1 MPKRIIW
8 VMIAGSLAA
17 CSSIK
22 EDRTVGWSADQLYQS
37 AKTEMESSNYRT
49 ASEYYT
55 KLLARYP
62 YGQKAQQAA
71 LDLAYSYYKAGEADK
86 ARAEYEAF
94 IRTYPRHTYI
104 DYAYYM
110 LGVVAYEKD
119 ITFYDKLNPTNLA
132 QTDPEAMQAA
142 FNAFAEVVSR
152 YPDSEYAE
160 DARYRMLF
168 LKNLLGQHEL
178 EIADYYLRRGAYVA
192 AANRAKNILQRY
204 EQTPSTPYALA
215 LMSRAYRELGQ
226 TQLAEDALRILK
238 LNFSGQLNDPE
249 LRRYLEGNIRTKKNL
264 WEILRSKPKV

>member
-1 MPKRIIW
+1 MAKRTILAI
-8 VMIAGSLAA
+8 VAGSLVA

-22 EDRTVGWSADQLYQS
+22 EDKTVGWSADQIYQS
-37 AKTEMESSNYRT
+37 AKSEMDSGNYRT
-49 ASEYYT
+49 ASDYYS

-62 YGQKAQQAA
+62 YGQKAQQAS

-86 ARAEYEAF
+86 ARAEYESF

-110 LGVVAYEKD
+110 LGVVAYEKN
-119 ITFYDKLNPTNLA
+119 ITFYDRLNPTNLA
-132 QTDPEAMQAA
+132 QTDPEAMQAS
-142 FNAFAEVVSR
+142 FNAFAEVVQR
-152 YPDSEYAE
+152 FPESEYAE

-178 EIADYYLRRGAYVA
+178 EIADYYLRREAYLA
-192 AANRAKNILQRY
+192 AVNRAKNVLQRY

-226 TQLAEDALRILK
+226 TQLEQDALRVLK

-249 LRRYLEGNIRTKKNL
+249 IQRYLQGDIKAKKNL
-264 WEILRSKPKV
+264 WEILRSQPKV

>member
-1 MPKRIIW
+1 MPKRTILAI
-8 VMIAGSLAA
+8 IAGSLVA

-37 AKTEMESSNYRT
+37 AKEEMESGNYRT
-49 ASEYYT
+49 ASDHYS

-71 LDLAYSYYKAGEADK
+71 LDLAYSYYKGDEADK

-94 IRTYPRHTYI
+94 IRTYPRHQYV

-110 LGVVAYEKD
+110 LGVVAYEKN

-142 FNAFAEVVSR
+142 FNAFAQVVER
-152 YPDSEYAE
+152 YPESEYAE

-168 LKNLLGQHEL
+168 LRNLLGQHEL
-178 EIADYYLRRGAYVA
+178 EIADYYLRRGAYLA
-192 AANRAKNILQRY
+192 AANRAKNVLQRY
-204 EQTPSTPYALA
+204 EQTPSAPYALA

-226 TQLAEDALRILK
+226 SQLEQDALRVLQ
-238 LNFSGQLNDPE
+238 LNFANQINDPE
-249 LRRYLEGNIRTKKNL
+249 IQRYLQGDIKSKKNL
-264 WEILRSKPKV
+264 WEILRSQPKV

>member
-1 MPKRIIW
+1 MAKRTLLAI
-8 VMIAGSLAA
+8 MAGSLVA

-22 EDRTVGWSADQLYQS
+22 EDKTVGWSADQIYQS
-37 AKTEMESSNYRT
+37 AKTEMDSGNYRT
-49 ASEYYT
+49 ASEYYS

-94 IRTYPRHTYI
+94 IRTYPQHTYI

-110 LGVVAYEKD
+110 LGVVAYERN
-119 ITFYDKLNPTNLA
+119 ITFYDKLNPSNLA
-132 QTDPEAMQAA
+132 QTDPEVMQAA
-142 FNAFAEVVSR
+142 FNAFAEVVNR
-152 YPDSEYAE
+152 FPESEYAE
-160 DARYRMLF
+160 DARYRMLY

-178 EIADYYLRRGAYVA
+178 EIADYYLRRGAYLA
-192 AANRAKNILQRY
+192 AVNRAKNILQRY

-226 TQLAEDALRILK
+226 TQLEQDTLRVLK
-238 LNFSGQLNDPE
+238 LNFPTQTSDPE
-249 LRRYLEGNIRTKKNL
+249 IQRYLQGDIKSKKNL
-264 WEILRSKPKV
+264 WEILRSQPKV